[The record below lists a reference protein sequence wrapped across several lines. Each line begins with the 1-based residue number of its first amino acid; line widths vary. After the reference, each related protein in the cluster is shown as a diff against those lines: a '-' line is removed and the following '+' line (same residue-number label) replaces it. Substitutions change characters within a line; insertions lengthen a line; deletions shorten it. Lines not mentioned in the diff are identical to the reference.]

1 MRNALHFNRF
11 LQILGDRF
19 KLGRGSGPDS
29 VVRQALAAICHS
41 DERASIGRA
50 RSARGARGR
59 NRPLAR
65 LFGTRDTGAR
75 AGAEHEQRTA
85 WMAVCPHGRTCVSR
99 TEGTALGARASLQD
113 RKCHQPTRPRVG
125 TLTGTLEATASAPR
139 WAQKWAFSSESV
151 PVAQPPTA
159 AGQLYGEQVTPVAAV
174 AQSMVSGIVQ
184 PELANA
190 VAARTSPRTTLYFK
204 RDMTTPVHER
214 RNVRPRGVIL
224 RECNAECYG
233 IHQICDRPRVKR

>member
-1 MRNALHFNRF
+1 MSAMRNARHFNRF

-41 DERASIGRA
+41 DERAGIGRA
-50 RSARGARGR
+50 RSARGA
-59 NRPLAR
+59 PWPKSAISKD
-65 LFGTRDTGAR
+65 FRDTGAR

-125 TLTGTLEATASAPR
+125 TLTGTLSLEKAHFWAHRGALAVAS
-139 WAQKWAFSSESV
+139 SV

-214 RNVRPRGVIL
+214 RNVSPEGSYIT
-224 RECNAECYG
+224 
-233 IHQICDRPRVKR
+233 